1 MLDYCFFNGDA
12 TRSADEHTE
21 KEEATVSLTALV
33 LKETMCDSVWA
44 YALKSKSVAEDP
56 WIADQIVDDL
66 NKIGM
71 SRNRII
77 VKTDQEAS
85 IVELLTEI
93 ARRRSDIGTSLENSK
108 AGDSN
113 SNGKVVRTI
122 RDAGNMIRTL
132 KSALSENSNMT
143 LNLDMNIVP

>member
-1 MLDYCFFNGDA
+1 MMLDYCFFKEDA
-12 TRSADEHTE
+12 TRSTDEHTE

-44 YALKSKSVAEDP
+44 YALKSNSVAEDP

-66 NKIGM
+66 NTIGM

-85 IVELLTEI
+85 IVELQTEI
-93 ARRRSDIGTSLENSK
+93 ARRKSDIGTSLGNSK
-108 AGDSN
+108 VGDSN
-113 SNGKVVRTI
+113 SNGKAERAI
-122 RDAGNMIRTL
+122 RDVGNMIRTL
-132 KSALSENSNMT
+132 KSCLRILT
-143 LNLDMNIVP
+143 